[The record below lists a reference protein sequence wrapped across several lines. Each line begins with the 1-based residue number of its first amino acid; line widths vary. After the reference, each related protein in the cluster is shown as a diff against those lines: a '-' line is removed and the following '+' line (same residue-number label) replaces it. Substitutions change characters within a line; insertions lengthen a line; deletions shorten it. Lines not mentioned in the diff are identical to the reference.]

1 MPTPIQID
9 DPRLVRK
16 ILRRRRLTGADR
28 YDEVWDG
35 VYRMSPLANDEH
47 QRLATDLSTVFNLA
61 IGFPGLGQVRAGVNV
76 SDRAKGWRETYR
88 CPDVA
93 VKLNGG
99 RARSLK
105 NHWAG
110 GPDFAVEIVS
120 PGDRSRQKLD
130 FYAAIGT
137 RELLIVDREP
147 WALEL
152 YGLRDGR
159 LASMG
164 VSRAGSPATLASEVV
179 PLSFRLA
186 ESEPTPRIEVTHRDT
201 GQSWR
206 I

>member
-1 MPTPIQID
+1 MPMLID
-9 DPRLVRK
+9 DPRLESRLLK
-16 ILRRRRLTGADR
+16 RRRIMGGDR

-35 VYRMSPLANDEH
+35 VYVMSPLASDEH
-47 QRLATDLSTVFNLA
+47 QRLVTDFSIVFGIV

-76 SDRAKGWRETYR
+76 SDRVKDWRKNYR

-99 RARSLK
+99 LVRILK
-105 NHWAG
+105 NHWVG
-110 GPDFAVEIVS
+110 GPDFAVEVVS
-120 PGDRSRQKLD
+120 KRDRSRQKID

-137 RELLIVDREP
+137 RELLIVDRDP

-159 LASMG
+159 LIPTG
-164 VSRAGSPATLASEVV
+164 VSRIGTSTTLASDVL
-179 PLSFRLA
+179 PLTFRLIEA
-186 ESEPTPRIEVTHRDT
+186 EGVPKIEVAHPETART
-201 GQSWR
+201 WM